1 MAVDEELLNDIEPLQ
16 YNWNII
22 SLCYDLWK
30 EDIKRAYNGMEMKL
44 HKIAGVGEN
53 YIPNLCKGER
63 KETRKIFNCE
73 SSDTNILKLLQ
84 GERKISFRNSNILE
98 RKIREYIVLNNIKR
112 GIDGNHKHKV
122 DASISEKELIE
133 KCGTKDYKGYIS
145 ELKQKIENLLE
156 EEDIR
161 KKKSE
166 QDTFEYTSIG
176 LVKQFLLGK
185 NVREDVILLGEEETY
200 ISEVLTLLLKIKT
213 DKLAKLTDK
222 NLDMISNYV
231 ETLYNRVMAE
241 VNYRKVKQLEKEL
254 SYDVTK
260 AYSDAEHRKY
270 VNRSKQEDSEWE

>member
-1 MAVDEELLNDIEPLQ
+1 MALDEELLNDIEPLQ

-22 SLCYDLWK
+22 SLCYELWK
-30 EDIKRAYNGMEMKL
+30 EDIIRAYNGMEMEL
-44 HKIAGVGEN
+44 HKIAGVGVN
-53 YIPNLCKGER
+53 YIPILCKGER
-63 KETRKIFNCE
+63 KKTRKIFNCE
-73 SSDTNILKLLQ
+73 SADTNILKLLQ

-98 RKIREYIVLNNIKR
+98 RKIREYIVLNNIKKK
-112 GIDGNHKHKV
+112 IDGDCKHKV
-122 DASISEKELIE
+122 DANIREKELIE

-145 ELKQKIENLLE
+145 ELKSKIENLLE
-156 EEDIR
+156 KEDIR

-185 NVREDVILLGEEETY
+185 NAREDVLLFGEEETY
-200 ISEVLTLLLKIKT
+200 ISEVLSLLLQIKT
-213 DKLAKLTDK
+213 DKLAKFKDK

-231 ETLYNRVMAE
+231 EILYNRVMAE
-241 VNYRKVKQLEKEL
+241 VKYRKVKELEKEL

-260 AYSDAEHRKY
+260 AYSDAENKKY